1 MGAQRNGAR
10 LTLELIA
17 KCCKL
22 SRLPGFRTGIANIL
36 GGDVATTF
44 FSFWDPLCLYVDSL
58 IALDNWFNKKDASE
72 ESAESED
79 GVPVG

>member
-10 LTLELIA
+10 TLLELLA

-22 SRLPGFRTGIANIL
+22 SRLPGFRQGMVSIL
-36 GGDVATTF
+36 GADVATELLG
-44 FSFWDPLCLYVDSL
+44 FWDPLCLYVDSL
-58 IALDNWFNKKDASE
+58 IALDNFFNKKDADD
-72 ESAESED
+72 ESESED

>member
-22 SRLPGFRTGIANIL
+22 SRLPGFRGGIAQIL
-36 GGDVATTF
+36 GSDVATTF

-58 IALDNWFNKKDASE
+58 IALDNYFNKKDASDE
-72 ESAESED
+72 GESED